1 MIRYQVRSREL
12 IDIANELKAG
22 RLIKSPYFQRD
33 LVWREIHKVD
43 FIKTILLGL
52 PFPQIFIAK
61 GEIDIETMT
70 TYSCVVD
77 GQQRLTAIQEFIA
90 GKFLVDNMSFEEL
103 PGQEKEDF
111 LKYQI
116 PIIDLDVKQSDP
128 TLKEIFK
135 RLNRTFYALSNIE
148 KLSTEYAAADFMIV
162 AKILADQLFI
172 IDKDDED
179 NDKIRDID
187 PLIPKEVIRKAKKFK
202 PSNLQILLLESH
214 VFSTHEISRKVHLN
228 FSLNL
233 MATAILGWYNRN
245 IGVSQL
251 LDSCEFDF
259 DGLVKIG
266 KDLDQSAKFINQIG
280 FEEDSYWL
288 NKANLF
294 SLIICVYANM
304 FATKG
309 ASSRITPTQA
319 KTKLKKAEKNLPPEY
334 ALAAKE
340 AVNNKRERMIRH
352 NFLNQLLFG

>member
-1 MIRYQVRSREL
+1 M
-12 IDIANELKAG
+12 
-22 RLIKSPYFQRD
+22 IKSPYFQRD

-77 GQQRLTAIQEFIA
+77 GQQRLTAIQEFLA
-90 GKFLVDNMSFEEL
+90 GNFSVDNKDFDGLST
-103 PGQEKEDF
+103 QEKEDF

-116 PIIDLDVKQSDP
+116 PIIDLDVKQNDA

-172 IDKDDED
+172 IDKDDDD

-187 PLIPKEVIRKAKKFK
+187 PLIPRDVIRKAKKFK
-202 PSNLQILLLESH
+202 PSDLQFLLLESN

-233 MATAILGWYNRN
+233 IATAILGWYNRN
-245 IGVSQL
+245 LGVSQL
-251 LDSCEFDF
+251 LESCEHDF
-259 DGLVKIG
+259 DKLVKIG
-266 KDLDQSAKFINQIG
+266 KDLDEAAKFINRIG
-280 FEEDSYWL
+280 LEENSYWL

-304 FATKG
+304 YAVKD
-309 ASSRITPTQA
+309 SVYDLTPAQA
-319 KTKLKKAEKNLPPEY
+319 KARLKKAEKNVPSDY

-340 AVNNKRERMIRH
+340 AVNNKRERLIRH
-352 NFLNQLLFG
+352 NFLNGALFG

>member
-1 MIRYQVRSREL
+1 MIRYQVRSKEL
-12 IDIANELKAG
+12 IDLANDLREG

-61 GEIDIETMT
+61 GEINIELMT

-77 GQQRLTAIQEFIA
+77 GQQRLTAIQEFLA
-90 GKFLVDNMSFEEL
+90 GRFTVDGRNFDNL
-103 PGQEKEDF
+103 TTQEKEEF

-116 PIIDLDVKQSDP
+116 PIIDLDVKQNDE

-148 KLSTEYAAADFMIV
+148 KLATEYAASDFMIV
-162 AKILADQLFI
+162 AKTLADQLFI
-172 IDKDDED
+172 IDKDDDE
-179 NDKIRDID
+179 NGRVREID
-187 PLIPKEVIRKAKKFK
+187 PLIPNELIKKIKKFK
-202 PSNLQILLLESH
+202 PTEIQYLLLESG
-214 VFSTHEISRKVHLN
+214 VFSAHEISRKVHLN

-245 IGVSQL
+245 LGANQL
-251 LDSCEFDF
+251 LDACELSIDE
-259 DGLVKIG
+259 LIVIG
-266 KDLDQSAKFINQIG
+266 KDLNNAAKLINKMG
-280 FEEDSYWL
+280 LDSESYWL

-294 SLIICVYANM
+294 SLIVCLYENKESLGTLTPAQ
-304 FATKG
+304 ARDRLEDA
-309 ASSRITPTQA
+309 ASKI
-319 KTKLKKAEKNLPPEY
+319 PERY

-340 AVNNKRERMIRH
+340 AVNNKRERAIRH
-352 NFLNQLLFG
+352 DFLNSTLFGMPL